1 MEHKKIKLKPCPFCG
16 CCDRRVSIRRMGNK
30 GYRVVCSKCGSMG
43 PHVNI
48 MDFCKKLE
56 AQESA
61 IERWNRRADDGL
73 SGSD

>member
-1 MEHKKIKLKPCPFCG
+1 MLEHKKIELKPCPFCG
-16 CCDRRVSIRRMGNK
+16 CYDRRVSIRRMGSK

-48 MDFCKKLE
+48 VDFCTKLE

-61 IERWNRRADDGL
+61 IERWNRRDE
-73 SGSD
+73 